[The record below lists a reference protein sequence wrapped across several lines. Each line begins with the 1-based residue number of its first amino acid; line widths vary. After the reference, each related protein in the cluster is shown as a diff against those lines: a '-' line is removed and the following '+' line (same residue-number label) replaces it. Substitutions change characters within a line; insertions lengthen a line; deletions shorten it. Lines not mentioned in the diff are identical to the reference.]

1 MCPSFLSPCVSAI
14 RQGLLDA
21 GHPLQSTRSRGIGLD
36 VQALAEHLPELAH
49 EATLIAAVEV
59 AKQGLDGLGS
69 LLSVIEGDAA
79 RRRQYWIHQMI
90 NVQEPDSREKVVD
103 DVVLDDAVE
112 KVTANEAKLP
122 VDRGEGALNEGP
134 AARLVVRDL
143 EVSVVQVGDGHC
155 NLLVNHISKLKISIR
170 SYSPSQW

>member
-1 MCPSFLSPCVSAI
+1 
-14 RQGLLDA
+14 
-21 GHPLQSTRSRGIGLD
+21 
-36 VQALAEHLPELAH
+36 
-49 EATLIAAVEV
+49 
-59 AKQGLDGLGS
+59 
-69 LLSVIEGDAA
+69 
-79 RRRQYWIHQMI
+79 MI